1 MYVEITTAAE
11 RVAIENAMC
20 PIMDSLERA
29 GRMLLRIQEE
39 YFSGH
44 AETIQAGEYQD
55 IKDILSAVGDTIDDC
70 ITAYYMTT
78 GWEGGGYSKSLSGS
92 MRRFEMA
99 CRIRNALDV
108 AEAHGVT
115 REAIKG
121 VMGLP
126 DEIALARLHE
136 MGVPV

>member
-11 RVAIENAMC
+11 RAAIENAMC

-78 GWEGGGYSKSLSGS
+78 GREDGGYSKILSGS

-99 CRIRNALDV
+99 CRIRNALDE

-115 REAIKG
+115 RAAIKG

-136 MGVPV
+136 MGVEV

>member
-29 GRMLLRIQEE
+29 GRMLLRIQED

-44 AETIQAGEYQD
+44 AEALQAGEYQD
-55 IKDILSAVGDTIDDC
+55 VKDILAAVGETIDDC
-70 ITAYYMTT
+70 LTSYYMTT
-78 GWEGGGYSKSLSGS
+78 GWEGGGYSRSAVNSVK
-92 MRRFEMA
+92 RFDMA
-99 CRIRNALDV
+99 RRIRKALDT

-115 REAIKG
+115 RAAVAGI
-121 VMGLP
+121 MGLP
-126 DEIALARLHE
+126 DEIVVARLYE
-136 MGVPV
+136 MGVEV